1 MASRLP
7 RGPRLLRMSE
17 MLELLL
23 KSWMP
28 QERLERYK
36 QAPIGSSRFGLGF
49 GLEIDET
56 RFKTDGKQLKTASF
70 RWKMGGVRPPK
81 A

>member
-7 RGPRLLRMSE
+7 RGQRLLRMSE

-36 QAPIGSSRFGLGF
+36 QAPIGSSRFGLAF
-49 GLEIDET
+49 GLEIDE
-56 RFKTDGKQLKTASF
+56 KPLKLMENS
-70 RWKMGGVRPPK
+70 
-81 A
+81 